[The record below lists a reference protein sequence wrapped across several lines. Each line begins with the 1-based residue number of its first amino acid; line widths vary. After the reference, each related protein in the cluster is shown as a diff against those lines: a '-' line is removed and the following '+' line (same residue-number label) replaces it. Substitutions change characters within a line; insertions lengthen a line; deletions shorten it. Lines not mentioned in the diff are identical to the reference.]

1 MNTHIMF
8 SLFYYFWNINKK
20 KNIMDNKYN
29 PNPFDTSTIELT
41 EDLLLL
47 SESLAR
53 NVHEVW
59 SKGRIDD
66 GWKYGKTRNDELKTH
81 PSLISYDELSE
92 EEKDYDRRTSQE
104 TLKFI
109 IAHGFSIDKK

>member
-1 MNTHIMF
+1 
-8 SLFYYFWNINKK
+8 
-20 KNIMDNKYN
+20 MDNKYN

-66 GWKYGKTRNDELKTH
+66 GWKY
-81 PSLISYDELSE
+81 
-92 EEKDYDRRTSQE
+92 
-104 TLKFI
+104 
-109 IAHGFSIDKK
+109 